1 MITVTLWILML
12 AMLILVRIL
21 AVILNIPMYYQ
32 LESFMNSMTMFLMIL
47 KFSVVIMGFV
57 YETKKSS

>member
-1 MITVTLWILML
+1 ML

-32 LESFMNSMTMFLMIL
+32 LEAFMNSMTMFLMIF
-47 KFSVVIMGFV
+47 KFSVVMMGFV
-57 YETKKSS
+57 YETKRR

>member
-32 LESFMNSMTMFLMIL
+32 LEAFMNSMTMFLMIF
-47 KFSVVIMGFV
+47 KFSVVMMGFV
-57 YETKKSS
+57 YETKRK